1 MTIVGAGGT
10 GMTNGKVAETGMGVL
25 DFIASLVSSFA
36 WPLAAFIIALVFHK
50 QIGSLLA
57 KVKTLKWGEAA
68 VDFTEKLDK
77 VESEAA
83 VLADQTKAQDTATP
97 AAPSGRF
104 HELLAISPNAA
115 ILDSWSEVESEI
127 RKPGKHHG
135 LIDSPA
141 RPSRIGDQLVKDGV
155 LPIGVHKM
163 LAEMRSMRNQA
174 AHGAQTTPE
183 DALRFYQLS
192 QRTLGFI
199 EGPNF

>member
-1 MTIVGAGGT
+1 MKE
-10 GMTNGKVAETGMGVL
+10 KVAVTGMGVL
-25 DFIASLVSSFA
+25 DFIASLVDSLA
-36 WPLAAFIIALVFHK
+36 WPLAAVIIALVFHK
-50 QIGSLLA
+50 QIGSLVA

-77 VESEAA
+77 VETEAEA
-83 VLADQTKAQDTATP
+83 LAHATDGQDTPAVA

-115 ILDSWSEVESEI
+115 ILDTWSEVENEI
-127 RKPGKHHG
+127 RKLGKHHG
-135 LIDSPA
+135 LVDSPA
-141 RPSRIGDQLVKDGV
+141 RPSRIGDQLVQSGV
-155 LPIGVHKM
+155 LPVGIHKM

-192 QRTLGFI
+192 QRTLAFI
-199 EGPNF
+199 EGSNF

>member
-1 MTIVGAGGT
+1 MA
-10 GMTNGKVAETGMGVL
+10 KEKAAETGMGVL
-25 DFIASLVSSFA
+25 DFVASLVNSLA
-36 WPLAAFIIALVFHK
+36 WPLAAVAIALIFHK
-50 QIGSLLA
+50 QIGALLA

-77 VESEAA
+77 VETEAA
-83 VLADQTKAQDTATP
+83 ALADQADEQDTATP
-97 AAPSGRF
+97 AAPRRF

-127 RKPGKHHG
+127 RKLGKHHG

-141 RPSRIGDQLVKDGV
+141 RPGRIGDQLVQSGV
-155 LPIGVHKM
+155 LPTGVQKM

-192 QRTLGFI
+192 QRTLAFI
-199 EGPNF
+199 EGSNL

>member
-1 MTIVGAGGT
+1 MTKRKA
-10 GMTNGKVAETGMGVL
+10 AETSMGVL
-25 DFIASLVSSFA
+25 DFIASLVSSLA
-36 WPLAAFIIALVFHK
+36 WPLAAVTIALVFHK

-77 VESEAA
+77 VETEAA
-83 VLADQTKAQDTATP
+83 ALAEQANGQETATP

-127 RKPGKHHG
+127 RKLGKHHG

-141 RPSRIGDQLVKDGV
+141 RPSRIGDQLVQSGV
-155 LPIGVHKM
+155 LPTGVHKM

-192 QRTLGFI
+192 QRTLAFI
-199 EGPNF
+199 EGSNF

>member
-1 MTIVGAGGT
+1 MA
-10 GMTNGKVAETGMGVL
+10 NEKLAETGMGML
-25 DFIASLVSSFA
+25 DFIASLVGSLA
-36 WPLAAFIIALVFHK
+36 WPSAAIVIALVFHK
-50 QIGSLLA
+50 QIGFLLA

-77 VESEAA
+77 VETTAAAIADHTDSENT
-83 VLADQTKAQDTATP
+83 LP
-97 AAPSGRF
+97 LSAPSGRF

-115 ILDSWSEVESEI
+115 ILDSWSEVENEV
-127 RKPGKHHG
+127 RKLGKHHG

-141 RPSRIGDQLVKDGV
+141 RPSRIGEQLVKSGV
-155 LPIGVHKM
+155 LPIGIHRM

-192 QRTLGFI
+192 QRTLAFI
-199 EGPNF
+199 EGSAF